1 MKRRTKWLARLAGVM
16 AFMCVLASVD
26 VQATF
31 AQTNDVPL
39 DTAQPTQVYLLPDGT
54 EVELTSE
61 DIEFINALIQE
72 LQRSDSEFLAAL
84 SSGVQPDDVSIR
96 NCAAAIAAALLANLV
111 GINRVR
117 AAIRALGGV
126 TRFVRVL
133 SDEFFLARRL
143 GLSRND
149 AIRAA
154 LQQVG
159 RQAGFSQ
166 DDIFTFI
173 AEFLLLNDVI
183 NNCFPSDNH
192 SMMKSY
198 TRQAVDIPTN
208 HRIWLNK
215 FQYTS
220 L

>member
-1 MKRRTKWLARLAGVM
+1 MKRRTKWVARLAGVM

-72 LQRSDSEFLAAL
+72 LQRSDPEFLAAL
-84 SSGVQPDDVSIR
+84 SSGVQPDISIF
-96 NCAAAIAAALLANLV
+96 NCVVTLTAVIVGNVV

-117 AAIRALGGV
+117 AAVRALGGV
-126 TRFVRVL
+126 TRFARIL
-133 SDEFFLARRL
+133 SDEFFLAREL

-154 LQQVG
+154 LREVG
-159 RQAGFSQ
+159 RRSGFTG
-166 DDIFTFI
+166 DEITTLI
-173 AEFLLLNDVI
+173 AEFLGLNEVI
-183 NNCFPSDNH
+183 NACFPSNDHVRGTLYRRNTYNIPSNH
-192 SMMKSY
+192 L
-198 TRQAVDIPTN
+198 
-208 HRIWLNK
+208 IWINK
-215 FQYTS
+215 FQYAS
-220 L
+220 SR